1 MSDNIIAIIIIS
13 HLFLFQSMFFVKNIM
28 LSKKLKG
35 TVRGKNKEAS
45 ISIIL
50 FTVTIIIAITS
61 VLSEYLNGLFIP
73 IPLFANDYLIFI
85 GMFLLFLNLLISF
98 LALVQMRDSWRVG
111 IKENDKTDLI
121 ISGVFTI
128 TRNPYFLSYILLFL
142 AYIIL
147 VANVLIV
154 ISSLL
159 AFISIHKMI
168 IKEEKYLEALHGA
181 KYLDYKNNVPR
192 YLLI

>member
-45 ISIIL
+45 ISIAL
-50 FTVTIIIAITS
+50 FTVTIVIAITS
-61 VLSEYLNGLFIP
+61 VLSEYLNELFIP
-73 IPLFANDYLIFI
+73 IPFPANDYIIFI
-85 GMFLLFLNLLISF
+85 GMFLLFLNLVISF

-111 IKENDKTDLI
+111 IKEKDKTDLI
-121 ISGVFTI
+121 ISGIFKI

-142 AYIIL
+142 AYILL
-147 VANVLIV
+147 VANVLII

-159 AFISIHKMI
+159 GFISIHKMI
-168 IKEEKYLEALHGA
+168 MKEEKYLEALHGS
-181 KYLDYKNNVPR
+181 KYLDYKKNVPR
-192 YLLI
+192 YLLF

>member
-1 MSDNIIAIIIIS
+1 MSHNIIGIIIIS
-13 HLFLFQSMFFVKNIM
+13 HLFLFESMFFVKNIL

-35 TVRGKNKEAS
+35 SVRGKNKEAS

-50 FTVTIIIAITS
+50 FTVSIIIAITS
-61 VLSEYLNGLFIP
+61 ILSEDINELFIP
-73 IPLFANDYLIFI
+73 IRVLANDYLIFI
-85 GMFLLFLNLLISF
+85 GMFLLFLNLIISF

-111 IKENDKTDLI
+111 IRENDKTDLI
-121 ISGVFTI
+121 NSGIFKM
-128 TRNPYFLSYILLFL
+128 TRNPYFLSYIILFI

-147 VANVLIV
+147 VANVLIL
-154 ISSLL
+154 ISSLV

-168 IKEEKYLEALHGA
+168 MKEEKYLEALHGA
-181 KYLDYKNNVPR
+181 KYLDYKSNVPR

>member
-1 MSDNIIAIIIIS
+1 MSHNIIEIILIS
-13 HLFLFQSMFFVKNIM
+13 HLFLFESMFFIKNIM

-35 TVRGKNKEAS
+35 SIRGKNKEAS

-61 VLSEYLNGLFIP
+61 ILSEYMNGLFIP
-73 IPLFANDYLIFI
+73 IPVLANDYFIFI
-85 GMFLLFLNLLISF
+85 GMFLLFLNLIISF

-111 IKENDKTDLI
+111 IKENDKTNLI
-121 ISGVFTI
+121 INGIFKV
-128 TRNPYFLSYILLFL
+128 TRNPYFLSYIFLFL
-142 AYIIL
+142 AYMIL
-147 VANVLIV
+147 VANVLVI

-168 IKEEKYLEALHGA
+168 MKEEKYLEALHGA
-181 KYLDYKNNVPR
+181 KYLEYKKNVPR
-192 YLLI
+192 YLFL

>member
-1 MSDNIIAIIIIS
+1 MAIIIII
-13 HLFLFQSMFFVKNIM
+13 HLFLFQSMFFIKNII

-35 TVRGKNKEAS
+35 SVRGKNKEAS
-45 ISIIL
+45 IAIIL
-50 FTVTIIIAITS
+50 FTVIIIIAIIS
-61 VLSEYLNGLFIP
+61 VLSEHLNELFIP
-73 IPLFANDYLIFI
+73 IPFFANDFLIFI
-85 GMFLLFLNLLISF
+85 GIFLLFLNLVISF

-121 ISGVFTI
+121 ISGIFRI
-128 TRNPYFLSYILLFL
+128 TRNPYFLSYIFLFL
-142 AYIIL
+142 AYMIL
-147 VANVLIV
+147 IANVLI
-154 ISSLL
+154 IIFSLL